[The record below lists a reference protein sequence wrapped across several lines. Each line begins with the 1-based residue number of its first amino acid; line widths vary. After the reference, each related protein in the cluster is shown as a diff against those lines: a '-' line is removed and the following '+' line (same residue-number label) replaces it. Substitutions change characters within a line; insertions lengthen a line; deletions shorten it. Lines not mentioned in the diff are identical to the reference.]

1 MDFFQISAIVV
12 VYIVAI
18 VFSYMR
24 GKNSGIEI
32 ATRSTLDV
40 LVNEKFLQKIIL
52 PDGEEDITG
61 TPQACPNCSKKFG
74 DGSPLGLAGVFKSRM
89 EELGENADS

>member
-1 MDFFQISAIVV
+1 MDLFQISAIVV
-12 VYIVAI
+12 VYIVVI
-18 VFSYMR
+18 IFSYMR

-61 TPQACPNCSKKFG
+61 TVQACPNCSKKLG
-74 DGSPLGLAGVFKSRM
+74 DGSPLGLAAVFEARTA
-89 EELGENADS
+89 ELGEDADS